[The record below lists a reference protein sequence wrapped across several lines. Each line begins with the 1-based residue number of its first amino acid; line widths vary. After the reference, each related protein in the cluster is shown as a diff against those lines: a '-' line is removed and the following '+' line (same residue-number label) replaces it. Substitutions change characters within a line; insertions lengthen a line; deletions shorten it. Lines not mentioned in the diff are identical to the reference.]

1 MWSERLF
8 LLLVTTNFYEYH
20 LFGKAAVQTVAN
32 NTLENDFG
40 GKVAQTQWPLFPTTP
55 GSALATGPPRP
66 WRQFEESPPW
76 YKNNRQNMVRLF
88 TETNRS
94 MAEYEKLEN
103 MLEKIESVLDPVRPR
118 LGDVYVMSRGF
129 PHQIAPSTEVQ
140 NMASEL
146 SLCSQGDIIRKISC
160 RDRCG
165 QSPGTSD
172 SPGQCRCDL
181 DCFVY
186 GDCCQNINDVCPD
199 VFVEAVTR
207 FYMQL
212 ENFSLPRCVQWNRLI
227 LSDLNELEQT
237 NPSRDRRVFE
247 IDCHSKLKKELAVEN
262 IQQAITESQC
272 IMKNPKLDQVTWS
285 RKCSRPDVIVC
296 GETLAIFSEMLFYW
310 YPVTSLCYKLRTNDR
325 MRFRYLGRDLE
336 GMEVISTR
344 GNCSYLRSP
353 HTTQAT
359 RQDDDEASSGQ
370 WQRNRFVKVKL
381 TVTSVEQETLF
392 VFENED
398 LGHLRCLVAKNDS
411 TWRCEL
417 YECSDTHLFKVK
429 FKPCYLPS
437 SVSLTSSVSEQKKSN
452 FRIGQGSENNSDS
465 SVSDPAEVGNVNVCL
480 CFHAQNVLNLVGP
493 WQVLIDT
500 SALVNGQCNIR
511 LGTSPEH
518 QLGRI
523 SVDFSFGD
531 GEIQD
536 EYRPGNNLLAQY
548 IRNLW
553 LNYPRK
559 CREETNQVLSMC
571 FFSTKPTELKTCV
584 LLQGSLQFKAG
595 HSNVDKPIIRSGA
608 SEIHHKW
615 LILQMIKTLAVFFVL
630 NDLCLQR
637 RN

>member
-8 LLLVTTNFYEYH
+8 LLLVTTSFYEYH
-20 LFGKAAVQTVAN
+20 LFGKAAVPPVVN
-32 NTLENDFG
+32 NTLENDFD
-40 GKVAQTQWPLFPTTP
+40 GKVTQIQWPPFLTSS

-66 WRQFEESPPW
+66 WRQFEERPPW
-76 YKNNRQNMVRLF
+76 YKNNGHNMVRLF

-94 MAEYEKLEN
+94 MAEYGELEN
-103 MLEKIESVLDPVRPR
+103 MLEKIESVLDPVRPNFFDIY
-118 LGDVYVMSRGF
+118 GMSRGF
-129 PHQIAPSTEVQ
+129 LHRIAPSTEVQ
-140 NMASEL
+140 DMASEL
-146 SLCSQGDIIRKISC
+146 SLCSQGDIIRRISC

-165 QSPGTSD
+165 QSPDTSD

-186 GDCCQNINDVCPD
+186 GDCCQDINDVCPD
-199 VFVEAVTR
+199 VFVEAVTSS
-207 FYMQL
+207 YVQL
-212 ENFSLPRCVQWNRLI
+212 ENISMPLCVQRNRLI

-237 NPSRDRRVFE
+237 NPSRDPRVFE
-247 IDCHSKLKKELAVEN
+247 IDCQYQLKKDLAVEN
-262 IQQAITESQC
+262 IQQAITESHC

-296 GETLAIFSEMLFYW
+296 GEMNVIFREMLFYW
-310 YPVTSLCYKLRTNDR
+310 YPVTSLCYTLRTNDR
-325 MRFRYLGRDLE
+325 MRSRYLERDLE

-344 GNCSYLRSP
+344 GNCSHLRSP
-353 HTTQAT
+353 PTSQAT
-359 RQDDDEASSGQ
+359 RQDDDEASNGQ
-370 WQRNRFVKVKL
+370 WQRTRFVKVKL
-381 TVTSVEQETLF
+381 TVTSVKQETLF
-392 VFENED
+392 DFENED
-398 LGHLRCLVAKNDS
+398 LGHLRCLVVKNDFA
-411 TWRCEL
+411 WRCEL
-417 YECSDTHLFKVK
+417 YECSDTHLFEGK
-429 FKPCYLPS
+429 FKPCYWPT
-437 SVSLTSSVSEQKKSN
+437 SVSLTSSVN
-452 FRIGQGSENNSDS
+452 GSENNSDS

-480 CFHAQNVLNLVGP
+480 CFHAQNVLNLVDP

-511 LGTSPEH
+511 LATSPEH
-518 QLGRI
+518 QLGRT

-536 EYRPGNNLLAQY
+536 EHRPGNNLLAQY
-548 IRNLW
+548 IRSLW